1 MRCVS
6 QSIRHESLAALVL
19 NSADLW
25 KFFEVY
31 VHLPNFEVGSDAFA
45 SFKDLLTRHKT
56 LTAQFFTTRFDQVFT
71 AFNGL
76 LTSENY
82 VTRRQSLKLL
92 GEVLLDRSNFDVMMK
107 YIGCVLRCGLVLGS
121 EADGVMTTERR
132 RT

>member
-1 MRCVS
+1 MCCAS
-6 QSIRHESLAALVL
+6 QSIRHESLAAIVL
-19 NSADLW
+19 NSPDLW

-56 LTAQFFTTRFDQVFT
+56 LTAQFFTARFDQVFT

-107 YIGCVLRCGLVLGS
+107 YIGCVVL
-121 EADGVMTTERR
+121 
-132 RT
+132 